1 MEDINFS
8 KYIPLSEATFYVMVA
23 LDETLHGYAIMQKVE
38 AISEGNVIIGPGTL
52 YGAFSTL
59 EKQGLITKVK
69 EEDRRK
75 SYALTERGRR
85 VLAEQIRR
93 LEIMVKNGQMVLAFL
108 QNGAAA

>member
-1 MEDINFS
+1 MEEINFS

-23 LDETLHGYAIMQKVE
+23 LNETLHGYAIMQKVE
-38 AISEGNVIIGPGTL
+38 AISEGNVTIGPGTL

-93 LEIMVKNGQMVLAFL
+93 LEIMVKNGQMVLTFL